1 MMLSS
6 GAARAAATAALL
18 GLVALGASS
27 ATIASCASE
36 ESINFGLP
44 DAGTNPVGSS
54 GATSGGV
61 CTVDPMC
68 KVSFKTDIFA
78 AIIDGPAGCTGAKLC
93 HGGDTPQGDM
103 ILKPGDAHGAY
114 VEFTNYELKK
124 KPGPGG
130 SYLTP
135 CDSVGSKI
143 LCNTS
148 ISDADNPYGVCGTL
162 MPFGNGAT
170 KLTKKQL
177 DTLAEWIACGAPEN

>member
-1 MMLSS
+1 MMLSKV
-6 GAARAAATAALL
+6 AARAAATAALL
-18 GLVALGASS
+18 AIVACS

-36 ESINFGLP
+36 ESVTFGLP
-44 DAGTNPVGSS
+44 DAGTNPVGS

-68 KVSFKTDIFA
+68 KVSFKTAIFD
-78 AIIDGPAGCTGAKLC
+78 AIIDGPAGCTGAALC

-124 KPGPGG
+124 TPGPGG
-130 SYLTP
+130 SYVTP
-135 CDSVGSKI
+135 CDPANSKM

-162 MPFGNGAT
+162 MPFGTGST

>member
-1 MMLSS
+1 MMLSNV
-6 GAARAAATAALL
+6 AAPVAATAALL
-18 GLVALGASS
+18 GLVALVTFGA
-27 ATIASCASE
+27 AIASCASE
-36 ESINFGLP
+36 ESVNFGLP
-44 DAGTNPVGSS
+44 DAGTNPTG
-54 GATSGGV
+54 GNATSGGA

-68 KVSFKTDIFA
+68 KVSFQKDIFA
-78 AIIDGPAGCTGAKLC
+78 AIIDGPAGCTGAALC

-103 ILKPGDAHGAY
+103 ILKPGDAHAAY
-114 VEFTNYELKK
+114 VEISNYELKK
-124 KPGPGG
+124 MPGPGG

-135 CDSVGSKI
+135 CDAAGSRI

-148 ISDADNPYGVCGTL
+148 ISDGDNPYGVCGTL